1 MSEITRGQAVRV
13 GVDLAKR
20 IIQVHAVDAAGHVLC
35 SRALARDKFIAWCA
49 QLPAG
54 CTVAMETSSS
64 AHHWARK
71 LLALGLDA
79 RIIAAQLVSPYRR
92 QGASGKND
100 ANDAAAICEAASRPQ
115 MHFVP
120 VKSIEQQSMLCVHRL
135 REGLKADR
143 TACINRL
150 RGLLAEFGLVFAQ
163 GPVVLEAVLTD
174 VLEDGGNEMNALTRL
189 TLQRLQ
195 DQWREID
202 AHIAWCDE
210 RIAGHAKDNDA
221 VKKAAT
227 LIGIGAVTASA
238 VVASVGEFNQFS
250 SGAQFGAWCGLVPRQ
265 HSSGGKNNLGGITKR
280 GDTYLRSLLI
290 QGAKSAVMTAHKRS
304 DPISRWATALR
315 ERAGWQKAT
324 VALANKNARI
334 LWAVMTKGDA
344 FDARHVSVKPKAP
357 THAPAAAVAAAVS

>member
-20 IIQVHAVDAAGHVLC
+20 VIQVHAVDGSGQVLAG
-35 SRALARDKFIAWCA
+35 RALARDKFLPWCA

-54 CTVAMETSSS
+54 CIVAMETSSS

-71 LLALGLDA
+71 LIGLGLDA

-143 TACINRL
+143 TACINRV
-150 RGLLAEFGLVFAQ
+150 RGLLAEFGLIFAQ
-163 GPVVLEAVLTD
+163 SPAALQAVLSD
-174 VLEDGGNEMNALTRL
+174 VLEDACHEMNALARL
-189 TLQRLQ
+189 VVQRAQ
-195 DQWREID
+195 AQWRELD

-210 RIAGHAKDNDA
+210 CIAAHAKDNPA

-227 LIGIGAVTASA
+227 LMGIGPVGASA
-238 VVASVGEFNQFS
+238 AVATVGDFKQFRHA
-250 SGAQFGAWCGLVPRQ
+250 AQFGAWIGVVPRQ
-265 HSSGGKNNLGGITKR
+265 HSSGGKHSLGGITKR
-280 GDTYLRSLLI
+280 GDNYLRSLLI

-304 DPISRWATALR
+304 DPISLWVTALR
-315 ERAGWQKAT
+315 ERAGWQKAA

-334 LWAVMTKGDA
+334 LWAVMTRGEA
-344 FDARHVSVKPKAP
+344 FDPRHVSVKPGASAP
-357 THAPAAAVAAAVS
+357 TPADTPA